1 MSHLKLAATCIPE
14 DETDEAEEATTSA
27 MLEVDDDTVRGAP
40 PAPLPALEV
49 PPEPEPV
56 PFVTT

>member
-1 MSHLKLAATCIPE
+1 MSNLKLAATSIPE

-40 PAPLPALEV
+40 PPLPALEV
-49 PPEPEPV
+49 APEPEI